1 MAKADYTYAVARI
14 RSMELKL
21 FTSKDIDNLLSL
33 PDYDSCIRFLK
44 EKGWGDDT
52 EISSGDAILSFERQ
66 KIWKLMNELVKEE
79 NTFDIFLVQN
89 DFHNLKVTIK
99 AITRNVDPKNM
110 FVQFGKISGQK
121 IFEAIENRKYSYLPD
136 YLQSIAKTSLETL
149 LQTSDGQLCDIL
161 IDKACLDTVY
171 KIGQSNDNEI
181 IKLYSELFVASSNI
195 KTAVR
200 CAKTGKSLNFIKQAL
215 AECTSINCNALA
227 NAASKGLDEVC
238 SYLSSTTY
246 KSAVDALKKS
256 PSTFEKYCDDLLTDK
271 MQTQKWEPFTI
282 GPLVAYIIARENEI
296 KAVRLILSAKL
307 NSLDIQI
314 IKERLRKM
322 YV

>member
-21 FTSKDIDNLLSL
+21 FSAKDIDDLLSL
-33 PDYDSCIRFLK
+33 SDYDSCIRYLN
-44 EKGWGDDT
+44 EKGWGD
-52 EISSGDAILSFERQ
+52 ESNSLSGDEILSFERK
-66 KIWKLMNELVKEE
+66 KIWQLMNELVKEE

-110 FVQFGKISGQK
+110 FVQFGKVSGEK
-121 IFEAIENRKYSYLPD
+121 IYEAVENRKYSHLPE
-136 YLQSIAKTSLETL
+136 YLQNIAKTSLETL

-161 IDKACLDTVY
+161 IDKACLETVY
-171 KIGQSNDNEI
+171 KIGQNSDNEI

-200 CAKTGKSLNFIKQAL
+200 CAKTGKSLSFIKQAL
-215 AECTSINCNALA
+215 ADCNSINCNALA
-227 NAASKGLDEVC
+227 VSSSKGLEEVC
-238 SYLSSTTY
+238 NYLSSTTY
-246 KSAVDALKKS
+246 KTAVEALKKS
-256 PSTFEKYCDDLLTDK
+256 PSSFEKYCDDLLTNK
-271 MQTQKWEPFTI
+271 MQSQKWEPFTI
-282 GPLVAYIIARENEI
+282 GPLIAYIIARENEI

-307 NSLDIQI
+307 NSLDMQI